1 MSLQSAAPKKSI
13 LPAIGIACFVVG
25 VLLAGFFVWRIVVTA
40 PRTPQPIEGGMV
52 HLKKEGLTIYSSVP
66 VLAPPCTVKDA
77 SGNDVPTKRP
87 GGSET
92 ITINGDTW
100 YVVARSTST
109 VPAGDYSISCT
120 DSETSATYAAGP
132 KSSVA
137 AFVLSI
143 FGVVL
148 SLLIFIGLGATFLA
162 IGLVRKNRN
171 RRPTNTFPTQPGAPG
186 NYPHP
191 SAGYPGQ
198 PAAHPNQPGG
208 YPNQP
213 GAHPN
218 QMPPHTFP
226 APPPY
231 RPGANPDRPQD
242 R

>member
-1 MSLQSAAPKKSI
+1 MTQPGMAAAPKKSI
-13 LPAIGIACFVVG
+13 LPTLAILCFVIG
-25 VLLAGFFVWRIVVTA
+25 AALTAFFVYRIVVTA
-40 PRTPQPIEGGMV
+40 PHSPQPIEGGTV

-77 SGNDVPTKRP
+77 NGNDVPTKRP

-92 ITINGDTW
+92 ITINGNTW

-132 KSSVA
+132 KSSIA

-143 FGVVL
+143 FGTVF

-162 IGLVRKNRN
+162 IGLVRKSRS
-171 RRPTNTFPTQPGAPG
+171 RRSTNTFPTQPGAPG
-186 NYPHP
+186 NYPP
-191 SAGYPGQ
+191 PNYPQ
-198 PAAHPNQPGG
+198 QS
-208 YPNQP
+208 
-213 GAHPN
+213 
-218 QMPPHTFP
+218 HTFP

-231 RPGANPDRPQD
+231 NPGQNPDRPQD

>member
-1 MSLQSAAPKKSI
+1 MAAMTQPGMSAAPKRSI
-13 LPAIGIACFVVG
+13 LPTLAIVCFVIG
-25 VLLAGFFVWRIVVTA
+25 AALTAFFVWRIVVTA
-40 PRTPQPIEGGMV
+40 PHSPQPIEGGTV

-66 VLAPPCTVKDA
+66 VPAPPCTVKDA
-77 SGNDVPTKRP
+77 NGNDVPTKRP

-100 YVVARSTST
+100 YVVARSTSP

-143 FGVVL
+143 FGTVF
-148 SLLIFIGLGATFLA
+148 SLLIFVGLGATLLA
-162 IGLVRKNRN
+162 IGLIRKNRS
-171 RRPTNTFPTQPGAPG
+171 RRPTTTFPTQPGAPG
-186 NYPHP
+186 NYPP
-191 SAGYPGQ
+191 ADYPQQ
-198 PAAHPNQPGG
+198 P
-208 YPNQP
+208 
-213 GAHPN
+213 
-218 QMPPHTFP
+218 MPPQHTFP

-231 RPGANPDRPQD
+231 NPGQNPDRPQD